1 MWCFLHNVRR
11 NGSEPAT
18 QLPKWLLTAGAIFA
32 AALPITQAHA
42 EKDKAAYKEG
52 KEQEARQDYE
62 AAYEDCLLSRNC
74 G

>member
-1 MWCFLHNVRR
+1 MWDFLHNVRR

-18 QLPKWLLTAGAIFA
+18 QLLQWILTAGAIFA
-32 AALPITQAHA
+32 ATVPITQAHA